1 MTNAARKRNFV
12 DRLTAELSRD
22 PNDTVDNVAALF
34 GRRVESPSIRRIL
47 LAAVE
52 HFSKHGFH
60 GSSTRDIAK
69 RAKLS
74 PAAVYVHFRSKE
86 QLLYTVVAIIS
97 DWVLDQMNEAAR
109 HEGTPAER
117 LRRLVRAHVSSH
129 AAMRSALYLAEY
141 EFTVLE
147 ATDRRKILRIR
158 DAIEAQFEDCIRAG
172 AADGSFKVN
181 NLSLTKVAVVSLCIS
196 VLNWF
201 SPRGELSPEQV
212 GDLYADLVLS
222 MMQAPSTVDARQ
234 AVAARPALARTG

>member
-1 MTNAARKRNFV
+1 MSAATRKRNFV

-22 PNDTVDNVAALF
+22 QNDTVDNVADLF
-34 GRRVESPSIRRIL
+34 ARRVESPSIRRIL

-60 GSSTRDIAK
+60 GSSTRDIAR

-109 HEGTPAER
+109 HEGTPPER

-129 AAMRSALYLAEY
+129 AAMRNALYLAEY
-141 EFTVLE
+141 EFNVLE
-147 ATDRRKILRIR
+147 ASDRRKILNIR
-158 DAIEAQFEDCIRAG
+158 DAIESLFEDCLRAG
-172 AADGSFKVN
+172 AADGSFRIN
-181 NLSLTKVAVVSLCIS
+181 NLSLTKVAIVSLCVS

-201 SPRGELSPEQV
+201 SPRGELNPEQV
-212 GDLYADLVLS
+212 GDLYADLVLA
-222 MMQAPSTVDARQ
+222 MVHAQAPAVASVRRQ
-234 AVAARPALARTG
+234 ARAALAR